1 MTPFCRPAE
10 PLKTYRGGRK
20 KDVHFYIIR
29 AILFLGA
36 GAGLLLVPYEKFQS
50 WFPKAPGPAAVKIAG
65 VLVLLCGIAVL
76 ALSAVKI

>member
-50 WFPKAPGPAAVKIAG
+50 WFPKAPGPAAVKTAG

>member
-1 MTPFCRPAE
+1 MSIFN
-10 PLKTYRGGRK
+10 
-20 KDVHFYIIR
+20 IIR

-65 VLVLLCGIAVL
+65 VPVLLCGIAVL